1 MDTEPRM
8 NRAEFLRLSTA
19 AAVGSMVAGAGA
31 ALAASAESVEAAPAT
46 QGTYGEAPMLAER
59 VQRGEL
65 PPVEQRLPE
74 NPYVVPHAWLTP
86 GKYGGWMQWACTSA
100 DDWGTT
106 HFIQE
111 SMYGHSPLRW
121 LKDGLEIG
129 PGLAERW
136 ETNEDTSVWTF
147 YFRKGLKWSDGQPW
161 TVDDIL
167 FWWEDEVQIPDLNE
181 LPPDEARSG
190 KGTLMQMRKI
200 DDYTLQLIFDAP
212 APLTADR
219 LAMWVKRGIGPR
231 WMDPKHY
238 LAQFHPKYNPDVD
251 RATWVETFTAKRD
264 FAINPECPTM
274 TGWMLESYTKGQ
286 NSVWVRN
293 PYYWCVDQWGN
304 QLPYIDGITQTNVQD
319 AQVLRLRITSGQVD
333 YVHGG
338 FVPLTLADVSVLR
351 QAEPRSR
358 LEVRFWDSG
367 SGTSSMY
374 FFNYDYADP
383 KMRALIREPKFR
395 KALSHAYNRA
405 NVQKVVY
412 FNTGELT
419 TGTLSPKALEY
430 NVEGGRRVYEEWR
443 DSALRYD
450 PDYAKRLLD
459 EIGVTDK
466 NRDGWREMPDGS
478 PLVITLDYP
487 ASQPPDSEHVRKNE
501 LLAKDWQAIGLNTKL
516 NPVTPTAFGDQWAAG
531 QILTTTAWEVGDGPN
546 HLVYPQWLVPL
557 ERARWAPLEGT
568 FYAVRGTPKER
579 EELDV
584 DPYKRT
590 PPRMAPEPGGPI
602 DRLWQIYDQT
612 KVEPDVLKRIYMV
625 WDMIKIHVEEGPF
638 FSGTVANTP
647 RLVLV
652 KQGLRNVPRREDLAL
667 GGFVNPWIHPTPAVY
682 DPEAYY
688 WEDPAAHPRA

>member
-1 MDTEPRM
+1 METEPRM

-19 AAVGSMVAGAGA
+19 AAVGSMVAGAG
-31 ALAASAESVEAAPAT
+31 LAASSSPAEAAPAA
-46 QGTYGEAPMLAER
+46 QRTYGEAPVLAER
-59 VQRGEL
+59 VHRGEL

-74 NPYVVPHAWLTP
+74 TPYVVPHAWLTP

-136 ETNEDTSVWTF
+136 ETNADTSIWTF

-238 LAQFHPKYNPDVD
+238 LAQFHPKYNADVD

-264 FAINPECPTM
+264 FATNPECPTM

-383 KMRALIREPKFR
+383 KMRALIRDPKFR
-395 KALSHAYNRA
+395 QALSHAYNRA

-487 ASQPPDSEHVRKNE
+487 ADQPPDSEHVRKNE
-501 LLAKDWQAIGLNTKL
+501 LLAKDWQAIG
-516 NPVTPTAFGDQWAAG
+516 
-531 QILTTTAWEVGDGPN
+531 
-546 HLVYPQWLVPL
+546 
-557 ERARWAPLEGT
+557 
-568 FYAVRGTPKER
+568 
-579 EELDV
+579 
-584 DPYKRT
+584 
-590 PPRMAPEPGGPI
+590 
-602 DRLWQIYDQT
+602 
-612 KVEPDVLKRIYMV
+612 
-625 WDMIKIHVEEGPF
+625 
-638 FSGTVANTP
+638 
-647 RLVLV
+647 
-652 KQGLRNVPRREDLAL
+652 
-667 GGFVNPWIHPTPAVY
+667 
-682 DPEAYY
+682 
-688 WEDPAAHPRA
+688 

>member
-1 MDTEPRM
+1 
-8 NRAEFLRLSTA
+8 
-19 AAVGSMVAGAGA
+19 
-31 ALAASAESVEAAPAT
+31 
-46 QGTYGEAPMLAER
+46 
-59 VQRGEL
+59 
-65 PPVEQRLPE
+65 
-74 NPYVVPHAWLTP
+74 
-86 GKYGGWMQWACTSA
+86 
-100 DDWGTT
+100 
-106 HFIQE
+106 
-111 SMYGHSPLRW
+111 
-121 LKDGLEIG
+121 
-129 PGLAERW
+129 
-136 ETNEDTSVWTF
+136 
-147 YFRKGLKWSDGQPW
+147 
-161 TVDDIL
+161 
-167 FWWEDEVQIPDLNE
+167 
-181 LPPDEARSG
+181 
-190 KGTLMQMRKI
+190 
-200 DDYTLQLIFDAP
+200 
-212 APLTADR
+212 
-219 LAMWVKRGIGPR
+219 
-231 WMDPKHY
+231 
-238 LAQFHPKYNPDVD
+238 
-251 RATWVETFTAKRD
+251 
-264 FAINPECPTM
+264 M

-351 QAEPRSR
+351 QAEPRSG

-487 ASQPPDSEHVRKNE
+487 ADQPPDSEHVRKNE
-501 LLAKDWQAIGLNTKL
+501 LLAKDWQAIGLNTRL
-516 NPVTPTAFGDQWAAG
+516 NPVTPTTFGDQWAAG

-557 ERARWAPLEGT
+557 ERSRWAPLEGT

-579 EELDV
+579 EELDI

-625 WDMIKIHVEEGPF
+625 WDMIKIHVQEGPF

-652 KQGLRNVPRREDLAL
+652 KKGLRNVPRREDLAL

>member
-1 MDTEPRM
+1 METELRM
-8 NRAEFLRLSTA
+8 NRAALLRLTTA
-19 AAVGSMVAGAGA
+19 AAVGSMVAGA
-31 ALAASAESVEAAPAT
+31 ALPAGGESVEAAPAT
-46 QGTYGEAPMLAER
+46 QGQYGEAPMLTER

-65 PPVEQRLPE
+65 PPVVQRLPE

-264 FAINPECPTM
+264 FATNPECPTM

-430 NVEGGRRVYEEWR
+430 NIEGGRRVYEEWR

-487 ASQPPDSEHVRKNE
+487 ADQPPDSEHVRKNE
-501 LLAKDWQAIGLNTKL
+501 LLAKDWQAIGLNAKL
-516 NPVTPTAFGDQWAAG
+516 NPVTPTTFGDQWAAG

-557 ERARWAPLEGT
+557 ERQRWAPLEGT

-590 PPRMAPEPGGPI
+590 PPRMAPEAGGPI

-625 WDMIKIHVEEGPF
+625 WDMIKIHVQDGPF